1 MQEKNKQNVEFI
13 LKRLKSILK
22 VESDTSLSES
32 IGVTPQVISNWRK
45 RNTIDYDIVFT
56 ICLKLKIDLNWLIY
70 GIESK
75 TGINDIS
82 SYGDINAISKGQV
95 KNGQVKGQVLGQVS
109 DTDALYKEGKKVDVQ
124 HEDKSVM
131 NNVSGIPFYEQLY
144 ATAGNFTDLLNTSKP
159 SSFINLP
166 QIEDCTA
173 VLPVYGSSMK
183 GLIEPGDLIAIKE
196 LAGRSEFD
204 PTVPYL
210 VITNEHRMI
219 KYLRADESDPE
230 TIWAESTNHKPFRIE
245 AHNILYVYAIKCVIR
260 FF

>member
-1 MQEKNKQNVEFI
+1 MVSVNQQFI
-13 LKRLKSILK
+13 EVYRELKSSGNIKSNTDFATDLGI
-22 VESDTSLSES
+22 SPQLLSEILGDRTNIRHNLLQIFCIKYGVS
-32 IGVTPQVISNWRK
+32 ISYLYFGTGPKMVTNE
-45 RNTIDYDIVFT
+45 NGN
-56 ICLKLKIDLNWLIY
+56 LY
-70 GIESK
+70 GNPH
-75 TGINDIS
+75 GN
-82 SYGDINAISKGQV
+82 
-95 KNGQVKGQVLGQVS
+95 VS
-109 DTDALYKEGKKVDVQ
+109 DTKALYKEGKKVDVQ

-219 KYLRADESDPE
+219 KYLRADDSDPE